1 MDNSNQIKT
10 LLIADDHP
18 IFRKG
23 LIDLLQTTFPKVKIT
38 ECHNGAEAIDGIL
51 KFKPEVAILDINMP
65 EANGLDVCKRVLKE
79 NSNTKIIILTMY
91 REKEMI
97 KNAMLSGAL
106 GYILKD
112 TAGDEIV
119 DCINTVLGGDK
130 YIGTAMLPHHTE
142 LSIEDKKKQQ
152 LIDGLKNLSQA
163 ELKTLKLVSQNKT
176 SKEISELLF
185 LSEKTIENY
194 RSRICQKLELPPRNN
209 SLVIW
214 LSENK
219 ELLSYISEF

>member
-1 MDNSNQIKT
+1 MNQIKT

-23 LIDLLQTTFPKVKIT
+23 LMDLLQTSFPKAKII
-38 ECHNGAEAIDGIL
+38 ECHNGLQALNGIL
-51 KFKPEVAILDINMP
+51 HLKPEVAILDVNMP
-65 EANGLDVCKRVLKE
+65 EINGLDVCKRLMKE
-79 NSNTKIIILTMY
+79 QPGTKIIILTMY

-97 KNAMLSGAL
+97 KNAMLSGAS

-112 TAGDEIV
+112 NAVDEIM
-119 DCINTVLGGDK
+119 DCIYTVLNGEK
-130 YIGTAMLPHHTE
+130 YIGTAMHPYHSE
-142 LSIEDKKKQQ
+142 LINEDKKKQL
-152 LIDGLKNLSQA
+152 LIDSLTALSQA

-214 LSENK
+214 ISENK